1 MSKSSTSGS
10 TEFSLVSF
18 ADNDLS
24 QNLKIEGTIQREE
37 DTLSIVYR
45 LSGDIDK
52 VVLPE
57 LNSTDSRAEKLWE
70 ETCFELFLG
79 AGLERAKDL
88 LYREFNLSP
97 SGAWNVLTLQG
108 YRYATKEEPSFEALP
123 FTVEKQEDALKVKAD
138 INISSLAEASQPL
151 RLGVSA
157 VLLVKDGSGEA
168 KETFW
173 AIKHPA
179 SKPDFHHPNSFALSL
194 EP

>member
-1 MSKSSTSGS
+1 MSKSSPSG
-10 TEFSLVSF
+10 TTDFSLVPF

-24 QNLKIEGTIQREE
+24 QNLTISGTVARAG
-37 DTLSIVYR
+37 DTLSISY
-45 LSGDIDK
+45 LLAGELDK
-52 VVLPE
+52 VVLPD
-57 LNSTDSRAEKLWE
+57 LNSSQTRAEKLWE

-123 FTVEKQEDALKVKAD
+123 FTVQQSGDGLKLSAE
-138 INISSLAEASQPL
+138 INISSLVDEARPV

-157 VLLVKDGSGEA
+157 VLIVQDAEGKA
-168 KETFW
+168 NETFW
-173 AIKHPA
+173 AITHPA
-179 SKPDFHHPNSFALSL
+179 SKPDFHHPNSFSLSL
-194 EP
+194 